1 MLKISEARK
10 VFNRGKVDEKIAL
23 DSLSLH
29 LFPGE
34 FGVVIGS
41 NGAGKSSMLG
51 AISGA
56 LALDSGQ
63 VFIGGCDVTRQAAHQ
78 RASRLAR
85 VFQDP
90 MRGTAASMTV
100 AENMLLAD
108 LRGKPRTLGRGLGA
122 KRRKLYAER
131 LEILGLGL
139 EDRLDTEVGTLS
151 GGQRQSLSLIMAVAG
166 APDVLL
172 LDEHTAALD
181 PRTAD
186 RVMTATVRAVK
197 EFKLTTLMVTHD
209 MRHAVDFGDRVILLD
224 AGKVHVELTGEKKR
238 NIGVSDLVR
247 LFSVKTDRMLLS
259 DPSLA
264 ADGGENNG

>member
-1 MLKISEARK
+1 MLRILEARK
-10 VFNRGKVDEKIAL
+10 VFNRGKIDEKVAL
-23 DSLSLH
+23 NGLTLALH
-29 LFPGE
+29 PGE

-56 LALDSGQ
+56 LQLDSGQ
-63 VFIGGCDVTRQAAHQ
+63 IFIGGCDVTKRAAHQ

-108 LRGKPRTLGRGLGA
+108 LRGKPRTLGRGLST

-181 PRTAD
+181 PRTAE
-186 RVMTATVRAVK
+186 RVMTATVRTVK

-224 AGKVHVELTGEKKR
+224 AGKVHLELAEEKKR
-238 NIGVSDLVR
+238 NISVTDLVR
-247 LFSVKTDRMLLS
+247 LFSVKTDRMMLS
-259 DPSLA
+259 DPTLA
-264 ADGGENNG
+264 THEGVSNE